1 MRIGVFTLQADATA
15 DPAIVAK
22 HAEDL
27 GFSFYWVP
35 DRIILPVTY
44 STPYPG
50 NPGDGPDPESWF
62 DAMHSP
68 EVGETSPAT
77 MQL

>member
-27 GFSFYWVP
+27 GFSSYWVP
-35 DRIILPVTY
+35 DHIILPVNYKTE
-44 STPYPG
+44 YPG
-50 NPGDGPDPESWF
+50 KVAGVEAPVTNKKGSRRRAIQHQP
-62 DAMHSP
+62 
-68 EVGETSPAT
+68 TSYP
-77 MQL
+77 L